1 MKRKIY
7 IYTTKIYGR
16 LGWFKIGETHQL
28 VKDRVKR
35 QDGTSN
41 PEPLDVIYEVESIL
55 SDKEIHKILESKGYE
70 RTRNDADREW
80 FIINDGDNP
89 ELYVEQVINL
99 INVII
104 SESKLDTREEYIPRF
119 YQTYIK
125 EKTLNKLGLEI
136 KAGYSKIDFAS
147 ELGPRFGKTIS
158 AIDMLPE
165 FKEKYGF
172 KVCVLPSYVLSSL
185 SSFEKELNKF
195 KGYSD
200 DIIYTTINDDIESI
214 ITENYGKKMVVIEV
228 SLHINEYQKK
238 LEFIRNLPLKDK
250 ISIIDEADFG
260 AHRFNSQEVIDYIDS
275 YVNFYMTGT
284 GIEKVISSLD
294 NVRDNIIRFSYA
306 DMLMI
311 KNGEHPIQKDMD
323 VITLKESMNSVKD
336 IVIPQFVRLSLG
348 GIIQRF
354 NNIPE
359 EYRTDWNKLFLDVDK
374 SKNILS
380 NLVKSLFGVYNG
392 NATYLVDLDTGE
404 LSPKNVTMIF
414 ANTPDKKQQTKFFNL
429 LKETLGPQY
438 IVMLINGDETSNRK
452 AEVMA
457 KKTIALAKRQNK
469 KVVFLSKDMGSR
481 SFSVSEIDTIMLMFD
496 RGAYSTISQK
506 ISRGLT
512 PGLTYL
518 GGKKT
523 HSTIISLSLDANR
536 DEINP
541 IDEYL
546 VYEGEKVDNNE
557 LGEGIKRVLRS
568 VNVFVNE
575 DGILEPIVIDEYANK
590 LINSSSLIRL
600 GIETINLKN
609 VLSNNELIKLLTNI
623 DIKGRLECIEKIE
636 GVDSST
642 IERIK
647 DTKTKK
653 EKDST
658 KLVEDLRKKLKQVLS
673 NIIEKI
679 VEISEINNCESNDII
694 TTIDMIKEKGYENEL
709 IFDIDI
715 NCETFKQLITTNVL
729 SHKLLNTIIT
739 SYNKGN
745 LDNVFYGKIDK
756 YLKWKS
762 NPSKSEVFTSIEV
775 VNEILDEIPER
786 VWKNSKSIFLDPC
799 MGKGT
804 FLIEVVKRLVYI
816 YGYTEQDAKSRVYG
830 YDIRVKYV
838 NHLTRRGFLN
848 VRHKDYINEKIEM
861 KFDSIVGNPPYQNN
875 ESDSDA
881 GKLYIDITKKSL
893 NLLKENGI
901 ISFLTP
907 ETIVRDGRNKFNIKD
922 IQGLKY
928 INHTVD
934 KYFNVGVKI
943 INWMVDKNYDGDV
956 TVINTDGEVNL
967 RSKTQSLLDKSEL
980 LGVGIFE
987 KLKEQKS
994 KLFII
999 DQSGKKWSKTYSEG
1013 MYRVN
1018 KNVNKHKVEY
1028 TSVKPKLFEKRKLVI
1043 SMSSSYKEE
1052 LVYDSY
1058 EDFGELHVMIDI
1070 TDYND
1075 VEINNIKNFLFNPIC
1090 VNICNKYKK
1099 LYKKGFNTMLYL
1111 FPKIDVSK
1119 EYGDEDV
1126 KLLFNLTDDDVKYL
1140 LS

>member
-16 LGWFKIGETHQL
+16 LGWFKIGETNQL
-28 VKDRVKR
+28 VKDRVKQ

-89 ELYVEQVINL
+89 ELYIEQVINL

-104 SESKLDTREEYIPRF
+104 SESKLDTRKEYIPRF

-125 EKTLNKLGLEI
+125 EKTLNKLDLEI

-147 ELGPRFGKTIS
+147 ELCQRFGKTIS

-284 GIEKVISSLD
+284 AIEKVMSSLD
-294 NVRDNIIRFSYA
+294 NVRDNVIRFSYT

-311 KNGEHPIQKDMD
+311 KNGVHPIQMGIDN
-323 VITLKESMNSVKD
+323 IQESMDSVKD

-348 GIIQRF
+348 GIVKRF
-354 NNIPE
+354 NSVPE
-359 EYRTDWNKLFLDVDK
+359 EYRTDWNKLFMDVNK
-374 SKNILS
+374 GKTILS

-392 NATYLVDLDTGE
+392 KSTYLVDLNTCE
-404 LSPKNVTMIF
+404 ISPKNVTMIF

-452 AEVMA
+452 AEELS
-457 KKTIALAKRQNK
+457 KKTIALAKRQGK

-481 SFSVSEIDTIMLMFD
+481 SFSVPEIDTIMLMFD

-512 PGLTYL
+512 SGLTYL

-523 HSTIISLSLDANR
+523 HATIISLSLDSNR
-536 DEINP
+536 NEINP

-546 VYEGEKVDNNE
+546 VYEGEKVDSNE

-575 DGILEPIVIDEYANK
+575 DGLLEPIVIDEYTDKLISSSTLIRIGSETVKVDNVMGDNK
-590 LINSSSLIRL
+590 LI
-600 GIETINLKN
+600 E
-609 VLSNNELIKLLTNI
+609 LLTGVQLSSYNVE
-623 DIKGRLECIEKIE
+623 DKIE
-636 GVDSST
+636 GIDSKSIVRT
-642 IERIK
+642 K
-647 DTKTKK
+647 DDKKTNNKK
-653 EKDST
+653 DV
-658 KLVEDLRKKLKQVLS
+658 KLVMDIRKKLKEVLS
-673 NIIEKI
+673 NIVENI
-679 VEISEINNCESNDII
+679 VEISEINNCESDNVIEML
-694 TTIDMIKEKGYENEL
+694 DMIDEKGYCNEVVFEVQL
-709 IFDIDI
+709 
-715 NCETFKQLITTNVL
+715 NCQTVKQIILTGAI
-729 SHKLLNTIIT
+729 SEKLLNTIIT
-739 SYNKGN
+739 SYNREEN
-745 LDNVFYGKIDK
+745 LI
-756 YLKWKS
+756 
-762 NPSKSEVFTSIEV
+762 
-775 VNEILDEIPER
+775 
-786 VWKNSKSIFLDPC
+786 
-799 MGKGT
+799 
-804 FLIEVVKRLVYI
+804 
-816 YGYTEQDAKSRVYG
+816 
-830 YDIRVKYV
+830 
-838 NHLTRRGFLN
+838 
-848 VRHKDYINEKIEM
+848 
-861 KFDSIVGNPPYQNN
+861 
-875 ESDSDA
+875 
-881 GKLYIDITKKSL
+881 SL
-893 NLLKENGI
+893 
-901 ISFLTP
+901 
-907 ETIVRDGRNKFNIKD
+907 
-922 IQGLKY
+922 
-928 INHTVD
+928 
-934 KYFNVGVKI
+934 
-943 INWMVDKNYDGDV
+943 
-956 TVINTDGEVNL
+956 
-967 RSKTQSLLDKSEL
+967 
-980 LGVGIFE
+980 
-987 KLKEQKS
+987 
-994 KLFII
+994 
-999 DQSGKKWSKTYSEG
+999 
-1013 MYRVN
+1013 
-1018 KNVNKHKVEY
+1018 
-1028 TSVKPKLFEKRKLVI
+1028 
-1043 SMSSSYKEE
+1043 
-1052 LVYDSY
+1052 
-1058 EDFGELHVMIDI
+1058 
-1070 TDYND
+1070 
-1075 VEINNIKNFLFNPIC
+1075 
-1090 VNICNKYKK
+1090 
-1099 LYKKGFNTMLYL
+1099 
-1111 FPKIDVSK
+1111 
-1119 EYGDEDV
+1119 
-1126 KLLFNLTDDDVKYL
+1126 
-1140 LS
+1140 